1 MRPDLPPSAAPL
13 RVRVAPGPAAKA
25 AADRAAARIGRLAVR
40 ALLREVSVA
49 PKPGLVDRFGSG
61 SHDDMDFMTFADSA
75 LVLGPAF
82 VACAR
87 AGWDAGASD
96 PSLDPRDGGA
106 LSGGAF
112 LAALRPI
119 GLEAERAMF
128 AATGGVNTHKGA
140 LFLLGLLAAAS
151 GALLGSRAAAARPAR
166 GSAAAPAL
174 PLGDAARLLAARI
187 AGGSA
192 ATELPT
198 AATAGAA
205 AFRAHGLSG
214 IRGEVESAL
223 PSLGPLP
230 AAPAAAPAPAPGPE
244 AVPGALA
251 LLRAA
256 PRPLGDAPCVEA
268 LLRIMLVAD
277 DTTLVHRG
285 GLPALAFARA
295 GARSVLASGAL
306 RTEPGRAAL
315 AAFSAAMVSRRLSPG
330 GSADLLA
337 AALFLADLERA
348 FAPTPAAPER
358 RKSSSGSMESARRAI
373 LSLSV

>member
-1 MRPDLPPSAAPL
+1 MRPDLPPAAAPL
-13 RVRVAPGPAAKA
+13 RAGPAAQDA
-25 AADRAAARIGRLAVR
+25 PDRAAARIGRLAVR
-40 ALLREVSVA
+40 SLLREVAAA
-49 PKPGLVDRFGSG
+49 PKPGLVDRFGTG

-87 AGWDAGASD
+87 AGWAAGAAD
-96 PSLDPRDGGA
+96 PSLDPRDGGPLA
-106 LSGGAF
+106 GGAF
-112 LAALRPI
+112 LASLRPI

-140 LFLLGLLAAAS
+140 LFLLGLLSAAA
-151 GALLGSRAAAARPAR
+151 GALLGSRAAAPILRPAPR
-166 GSAAAPAL
+166 GPAAAPAL
-174 PLGDAARLLAARI
+174 FLGDAARLLAARI

-192 ATELPT
+192 AAELPA

-205 AFRAHGLSG
+205 AYRAHGLAG

-230 AAPAAAPAPAPGPE
+230 SAAPAADSALE
-244 AVPGALA
+244 PGALA

-256 PRPLGDAPCVEA
+256 PRPFGDAPCVEA
-268 LLRIMLVAD
+268 LLLIMLAAD

-285 GLPALAFARA
+285 GLPALAFARE
-295 GARSVLASGAL
+295 GARSVLAAGAL
-306 RTEPGRAAL
+306 RAATGRAAL
-315 AAFSAAMVSRRLSPG
+315 ASFSEAMVARRLSPG

-348 FAPTPAAPER
+348 FAPPPAAPNR
-358 RKSSSGSMESARRAI
+358 RKTSSGSMKSARRAI